1 MMQRE
6 ALRVVFVVV
15 VFNYSVL
22 IVLSGEFFCTNLP
35 VCCCLVAQFWKV
47 SESEIYLHVKFLVFS
62 YHIS

>member
-22 IVLSGEFFCTNLP
+22 IVLSGEFFFFVL
-35 VCCCLVAQFWKV
+35 
-47 SESEIYLHVKFLVFS
+47 IYLFVVV
-62 YHIS
+62 